1 MPDTMPPMD
10 ALDERIIA
18 IVAAELK
25 RDPATLRPEA
35 TLKESGISSLEFIE
49 ILFALEDQL
58 GVTFEANQQDIALET
73 LQDLLDEVRRMLAK
87 AQDSSA

>member
-18 IVAAELK
+18 IVASELK
-25 RDPATLRPEA
+25 RDPGTLRPEA

-49 ILFALEDQL
+49 ILFALEDHL

-73 LQDLLDEVRRMLAK
+73 LRDLLDEVRRMLAK